1 MAQAISNTL
10 NSNLSTSTQRKL
22 GIGKPSTYNYQNP
35 AYQGLVS
42 GVKKPTPTNNYQS
55 PAISALTQ
63 GLTKPTTPVAV
74 SKPTQTQIPET
85 VTTPKASIPVTT
97 QSPVTTPKDS
107 TNYKGLVER
116 LVNSTTPNKNQNE
129 YSGLLKETALGNKAI
144 GEDARKISE
153 QYGKEI
159 ARVGQLGAGAVAGNL
174 TTGTNVV
181 GAGNAAIASQSASNR
196 INALST
202 GLASQL
208 QGTQQQLTAQ
218 GQTAEGYSTGLGAA
232 NIQQQQAIS
241 GLGTAA
247 GLTQPS
253 PSQYG
258 QTVFNPLTGEF
269 AGGNMDPQVQAQNL
283 AQQVMSGRMTYDQA
297 LASLG
302 YAGQAGT
309 NFLNNAITGAGG
321 NPLQLQAQSAGQQA
335 NIATQT
341 TASTDIARQG
351 LGQATQEY
359 VDMTKNAE
367 YANQQAEAVSTIL
380 EQTGLNNISST
391 DYNKALINIQGRFS
405 DVNRAAL
412 NTAFIEAQAAYTN
425 LLATTGGTPS
435 GREAQAI
442 SALNM
447 NSSAAAINASIQEL
461 ESAVARRLQAQYN
474 AVQQY
479 GQNLGGG
486 NTGYGGGNSNQPL
499 TWDSVI

>member
-1 MAQAISNTL
+1 MAQAISNSL
-10 NSNLSTSTQRKL
+10 GSNLSTTTQRKL
-22 GIGKPSTYNYQNP
+22 GIGKPSTYNYKSPTLEALKSKGNTTALAP
-35 AYQGLVS
+35 
-42 GVKKPTPTNNYQS
+42 VKAP
-55 PAISALTQ
+55 ALT
-63 GLTKPTTPVAV
+63 
-74 SKPTQTQIPET
+74 SQTQPVPARTQPT
-85 VTTPKASIPVTT
+85 VNTTVPPVTNTGVVPPPKQVTPVTT
-97 QSPVTTPKDS
+97 APANP
-107 TNYKGLVER
+107 
-116 LVNSTTPNKNQNE
+116 NS
-129 YSGLLKETALGNKAI
+129 YSGLVGRVANASSPSVDQNRLLKGIEGAAGGNKAI
-144 GEDARKISE
+144 GDDARRISE
-153 QYGKEI
+153 MYGQEI
-159 ARVGQLGAGAVAGNL
+159 SRVGGLGSAAASSRMSKG
-174 TTGTNVV
+174 TTVV
-181 GAGNAAIASQSASNR
+181 GLGNANLASQAASNR
-196 INALST
+196 MNSLAA
-202 GLASQL
+202 GLAAEL
-208 QGTQQQLTAQ
+208 QGTQQQLSAQ
-218 GQTAEGYSTGLGAA
+218 GQTAEALGTGLGAA
-232 NIQQQQAIS
+232 NTQQQQAIS
-241 GLGTAA
+241 GLSTAA
-247 GLTQPS
+247 GLAQPS

-258 QTVFNPLTGEF
+258 QTVFNPLTGQF
-269 AGGNMDPQVQAQNL
+269 AGGNMDPNVQAQSL
-283 AQQVMSGRMTYDQA
+283 AQQVISGRMTYDQA

-309 NFLNNAITGAGG
+309 NFLNNALTSAGG

-367 YANQQAEAVSTIL
+367 YANQQAAAVSTIL

-474 AVQQY
+474 AVQTY

-486 NTGYGGGNSNQPL
+486 NTGAYSGGGTGSGQAI
-499 TWDSVI
+499 TWDSI